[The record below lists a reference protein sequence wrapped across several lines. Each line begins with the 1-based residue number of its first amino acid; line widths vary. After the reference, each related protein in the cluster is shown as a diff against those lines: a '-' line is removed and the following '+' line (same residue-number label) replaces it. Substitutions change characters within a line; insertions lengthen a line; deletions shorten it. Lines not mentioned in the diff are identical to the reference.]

1 MTRKSE
7 EGTEITEGDYQRI
20 FRVAPRFSVT
30 SGPQFQITIFKRR
43 KRIMQKEQLEL
54 KRSELNLFLDNFSL
68 SSEVVV
74 KKAREFEELANR
86 IYKIKD
92 GAFWMERAKKLEGLL
107 KEAADLCPENYK
119 NEIKMTLEVE

>member
-1 MTRKSE
+1 
-7 EGTEITEGDYQRI
+7 
-20 FRVAPRFSVT
+20 
-30 SGPQFQITIFKRR
+30 
-43 KRIMQKEQLEL
+43 MQKEQLEL

-92 GAFWMERAKKLEGLL
+92 GAFWMVRAKKLEGLL
-107 KEAADLCPENYK
+107 KEVADLCPENYK